1 MTVTAPP
8 RPPRPSAP
16 VDPEALIEEARR
28 RARRRRI
35 GLAVLLVAGAG
46 IAAFIGFGGRGGGGA
61 GTAALAPLVGVK
73 ASTPTTGRLVL
84 SLGSSGSYRGPSSS
98 SSTNVYADGR
108 IIWQKWTPAGDAT
121 VVPRGARR
129 LDTGYV
135 QQRLTLQ
142 GVKLLQSKI
151 LATGLFEHNLRLDLG
166 RHGYAGVNHQLRR
179 GDRMVTV
186 DGVASPDPSWKEHF
200 TKATPA
206 QTRALASIA
215 ALVADPARWLPTS
228 VWADRQI
235 RAFVPARYMVAFDR
249 GYPDLSKLPPPAGKA
264 LAQYKLL
271 RRHGYQIVTTGQA
284 RALLQA
290 LVKAGITPS
299 DNHAYIINFD
309 LGRLPGQP
317 HPSDLHLSPALP
329 DRG

>member
-16 VDPEALIEEARR
+16 IDPEALIAEARR
-28 RARRRRI
+28 RTRRRRI

-46 IAAFIGFGGRGGGGA
+46 IAAFIGFGGRGGGA

-73 ASTPTTGRLVL
+73 ASTPTTGKLVL
-84 SLGSSGSYRGPSSS
+84 GLRP
-98 SSTNVYADGR
+98 TANTQWNVYADGR
-108 IIWQKWTPAGDAT
+108 IIWQKWTLAGDAT
-121 VVPRGARR
+121 VVPKGARR

-135 QQRLTLQ
+135 QQRLALR
-142 GVKLLQSKI
+142 GVQRLRSKI
-151 LATGLFEHNLRLDLG
+151 LATGLFAHNLMLKVG
-166 RHGYAGVNHQLRR
+166 RGDAWVFHRVRV

-186 DGVASPDPSWKEHF
+186 DGMASPDPTWKLHF

-215 ALVADPARWLPTS
+215 ALVADPARWLPAS

-235 RAFVPARYMVAFDR
+235 RAFVPARYLVAFDR

-264 LAQYKLL
+264 LAQYKPL
-271 RRHGYQIVTTGQA
+271 RQHACQILTTGQA
-284 RALLQA
+284 GALLQA
-290 LVKAGITPS
+290 FGEAGITPS
-299 DNHAYIINFD
+299 EQHALAIAFD
-309 LGRLPGQP
+309 FADLHLP
-317 HPSDLHLSPALP
+317 HPSYLHLSPAVP
-329 DRG
+329 DDRC